1 MGQSPPWKRTRSA
14 RRDPSPKMRGR
25 KRERGHRQESPW
37 PAAGPQ
43 WSGQWTPGRQRV
55 GRDAPARGIFLPHIA
70 KEERTGKETA
80 MPKRSE
86 KRDAARAAYVEKKS
100 RGGKVNLRELAE
112 ELGVSYQTVRNW
124 KAADGWDQALPP
136 KKRGGQPG
144 NRNSAGHKNAA
155 GSHKGA
161 PAGNRNAEKDG
172 AYSTVFFDML
182 TPEEREILHGAPV
195 QGREALEH
203 EMKILK
209 FREHKILAKISE
221 YERAPEDALYLNSV
235 TDMREPAGRGK
246 DRKDGAAQQMGMYN
260 KDSAFARVLKLQEAL
275 YKVQGRIAKIADSLR
290 AMEENK
296 ERLALERERL
306 EIMRIRATGRVE
318 IGEDELAPE
327 GEADRPELE
336 GGGDIQ

>member
-275 YKVQGRIAKIADSLR
+275 YTR
-290 AMEENK
+290 AHCK
-296 ERLALERERL
+296 
-306 EIMRIRATGRVE
+306 
-318 IGEDELAPE
+318 
-327 GEADRPELE
+327 DR
-336 GGGDIQ
+336 